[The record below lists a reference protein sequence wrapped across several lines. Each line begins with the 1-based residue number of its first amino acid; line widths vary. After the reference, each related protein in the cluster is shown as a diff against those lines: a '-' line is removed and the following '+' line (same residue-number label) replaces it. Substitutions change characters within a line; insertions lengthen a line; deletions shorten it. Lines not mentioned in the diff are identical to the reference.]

1 MRLMSKRDSMV
12 AALLA
17 SCLLI
22 LSHAVDAATLDVRA
36 CDHPCRRMRDKRIEM
51 KHDETDFQ
59 SDMGLLKGSLRHHA
73 SQERIE
79 RLRYRIEEDWH
90 QIVMDRSDARASRR
104 SQSMDI
110 ANERFK
116 HNGEIHP
123 SS

>member
-1 MRLMSKRDSMV
+1 MMFRRDSV
-12 AALLA
+12 LAALLA
-17 SCLLI
+17 SGVLI
-22 LSHAVDAATLDVRA
+22 LSHAADASTFDLRA
-36 CDHPCRRMRDKRIEM
+36 CDNACRRMRDKKIQM
-51 KHDETDFQ
+51 KRDETDLQ
-59 SDMGLLKGSLRHHA
+59 SDMGLLKGSLRHQA

-90 QIVMDRSDARASRR
+90 QIVTDRSDARAFRR

-116 HNGEIHP
+116 HNGEVHP